1 MTDPSPFERDDH
13 VDGTNRHAKPSRCRT
28 CEGDRFVMVRLRSPE
43 RTMWMDEHGIS
54 PAKDSFHEEYAPCP
68 DCNATTIE
76 YWHHDGTRFRSM
88 DAAAAREAL
97 RA

>member
-1 MTDPSPFERDDH
+1 MSGFEFDTPAAP
-13 VDGTNRHAKPSRCRT
+13 GLNQHAKLSNCRT
-28 CEGDRFVMVRLRSPE
+28 CGGDRFVMVRLRSADQSV
-43 RTMWMDEHGIS
+43 WMEDHGFK
-54 PAKDSFHEEYAPCP
+54 PNGFHEEYAPCP